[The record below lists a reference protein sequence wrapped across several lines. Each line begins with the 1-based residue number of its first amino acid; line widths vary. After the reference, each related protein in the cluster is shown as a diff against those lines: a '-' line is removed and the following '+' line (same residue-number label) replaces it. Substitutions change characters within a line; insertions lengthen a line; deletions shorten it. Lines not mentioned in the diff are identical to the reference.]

1 VPGDFNLQILD
12 YIYEVD
18 GMRFVGNSNELN
30 ASYAADGYARAN
42 GTPGCLITTH
52 GVGELSAINGIGGAQ
67 SERIPLIH
75 VVGQTSKIFQD
86 KNVMIHHSMGMKP
99 DHQLYNKI
107 SKHVRADAAELWNG
121 EDAPAE
127 IDRVIRECVL
137 KAAPVY
143 IFMPLD
149 IHAHQV
155 PANLLDKKIDLSM
168 PVDTACQEAA
178 ITAIK
183 EALTQAKNPVIFLD
197 MLIHSYAIKEATKLI
212 DAVKLPFFAAHGAKG
227 IVDEDHP
234 RFVQLY
240 NGSVSH
246 PGVAEAIEGSD
257 QVLAVGWFPA
267 DTNGGLFRKISES
280 KRIDV
285 MDTYVTVSYMDTGF
299 RFIFNTIRSTARST
313 TMSIWHPCSRRSS
326 KPWLMLTYQK
336 STCLSCPSLSS
347 M

>member
-313 TMSIWHPCSRRSS
+313 TMSIWHP
-326 KPWLMLTYQK
+326 
-336 STCLSCPSLSS
+336 
-347 M
+347 